1 MSTEVRAEVIKN
13 ESFDPHFMVRVSYN
27 DGKYKFVEVMPVE
40 RKPPKVTIHYSDSV
54 KKIID
59 KIDVKKIEIEIMK
72 AIVESLLRANR

>member
-1 MSTEVRAEVIKN
+1 MKTEVRAEVVKN

-27 DGKYKFVEVMPVE
+27 DGKYKFVELMPVD
-40 RKPPKVTIHYSDSV
+40 RKPPRVTIHYPDSV

-72 AIVESLLRANR
+72 AIVEVLLKANR